1 MKIKERHLLLAVTG
15 LFAALVLGFFLGRN
29 LTRPAVTTARIAPS
43 VETMPESLP
52 TEPAEP
58 ETTVYPEPAYPLNI
72 NTASAQDLAFL
83 PSIGQTIAQRIVD
96 YREANGDFS
105 ELTDLLLVQ
114 GIGETRL
121 EQMLPYI
128 TIGG

>member
-1 MKIKERHLLLAVTG
+1 MKIKEHRVLLAVTG

-29 LTRPAVTTARIAPS
+29 LLRPAVTTARIAPTLQ
-43 VETMPESLP
+43 TMPETLP
-52 TEPAEP
+52 TEPTEP